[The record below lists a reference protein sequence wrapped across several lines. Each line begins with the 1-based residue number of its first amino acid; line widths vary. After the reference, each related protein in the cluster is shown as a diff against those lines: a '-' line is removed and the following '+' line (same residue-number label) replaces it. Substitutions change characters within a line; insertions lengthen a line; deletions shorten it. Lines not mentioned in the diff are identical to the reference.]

1 MPYALDGNPS
11 PSEVSDAINYLLS
24 NFATGINSDAGTG
37 QIIGPTGGILGY
49 LYQYMAVKY
58 ADSFDGS
65 VNFSNTPT
73 GRLYY
78 GLRNTNDATES
89 SNPVD
94 YIWYKVTG
102 GFGSTKF
109 LWYIANGGRQIQFA
123 VSTTAPDVGWIQDSG
138 ASIDLDV
145 ITSGGTPVI
154 AQQFVPYFTPAILQ
168 VPRSGSP
175 LAPSFTG
182 ITPTMYAS
190 NGLGIVPFTDAQT
203 DSNVAFV
210 NNSWRIG
217 NSSTTGYGDIS
228 LTNITIGNPS
238 DGGDYALWPTPTA
251 MPSSPAFI
259 TVPVRYKDSTG
270 TVSQAGVATVQLIFT
285 DPGAAGSNGPNV
297 DISGYTTFVQNAGG
311 AFNPATATLSA
322 VYPNVSS
329 PTFSWA
335 ITGATPSSS
344 TSSSVVIT
352 PLSAA
357 TNVVVT
363 LTVDGTNL
371 ISPISKTI
379 NMPVVYDGAAG
390 TAGSNGV
397 MSAFPTI
404 YQWTGSSTPPARPTT
419 TSTYTWSTGAFTAP
433 TDWYSSA
440 PSNTVAGNYLWSLTV
455 PLNVSATTVTSTV
468 DWTNVINPI
477 RAIAYNGANGAN
489 GDTGAAGN
497 AGAATFVVTRFAN
510 DSSPPTNAEV
520 NAVIG
525 RNPVA
530 GDIVT
535 VSYNNYNNAVV
546 YRYVTSWVLFTT
558 YITGSLIVE
567 NTITGSKMVANTI
580 TATQI
585 AANTITANEL
595 SSITVSASKNIKVG
609 TAAVSGTTMTGSGG
623 ILNGDGTFALG
634 NSTTNISYNGTQM
647 TLNGNVVNTANIAA
661 NAVTNVVYAYSSS
674 SVYLPENTWTNILS
688 VTITTIGG
696 PVLVST
702 QGSQIAGTTFE
713 GGPSA
718 PFFRLVRGSTVL
730 IDKPLPSGL
739 GAYGQTDASMA
750 FAETISAGTYT
761 YYLQGNVSPSGDNN
775 AGCAY
780 PFISVTELKR

>member
-11 PSEVSDAINYLLS
+11 PSEVSEAINYLLS

-37 QIIGPTGGILGY
+37 QIIGPTGGIVGY

-58 ADSFDGS
+58 ADSFDGT

-109 LWYIANGGRQIQFA
+109 LWYISNGGRQIQFA
-123 VSTTAPDVGWIQDSG
+123 ISTAAPDVGWIQDSG

-145 ITSGGTPVI
+145 ITSGSTPVI

-190 NGLGIVPFTDAQT
+190 NGIAIVPFTDAQT

-228 LTNITIGNPS
+228 LTNITIGNPT

-251 MPSSPAFI
+251 MSSSPAFI
-259 TVPVRYKDSTG
+259 TVPVRYKDGTG
-270 TVSQAGVATVQLIFT
+270 TVSQAGVATIQLIFA
-285 DPGAAGSNGPNV
+285 DPGAAGSDGPNV
-297 DISGYTTFVQNAGG
+297 DISGYTTFVENAGG

-322 VYPNVSS
+322 IYPNVSS

-344 TSSSVVIT
+344 TASSVVIT

-371 ISPISKTI
+371 ATPISKTI
-379 NMPVVYDGAAG
+379 NMPVVYDGAPG
-390 TAGSNGV
+390 EAGSNGV

-419 TSTYTWSTGAFTAP
+419 TSTYTWGTGTFTAP
-433 TDWYSSA
+433 TGWYSSA
-440 PSNTVAGNYLWSLTV
+440 PSNTVAGNFLWSITV
-455 PLNVSATTVTSTV
+455 PLNEPATAVTTVI
-468 DWTNVINPI
+468 DWTNVTYPI

-489 GDTGAAGN
+489 GDNGDPGS

-535 VSYNNYNNAVV
+535 VSYNNFNNAVV

-567 NTITGSKMVANTI
+567 NTITGNKMVANTI
-580 TATQI
+580 TAAQI

-674 SVYLPENTWTNILS
+674 SVSLPENTWTNILN

-696 PVLVST
+696 PILVST
-702 QGSQIAGTTFE
+702 QGSQIAGTTDE
-713 GGPSA
+713 GAPSA

-730 IDKPLPSGL
+730 INKPLPSGL
-739 GAYGQTDASMA
+739 GAYGQTDAGMA
-750 FAETISAGTYT
+750 FAETIAAGTYT
-761 YYLQGNVSPSGDNN
+761 YYLQGNVSPSGNN
-775 AGCAY
+775 DAACAD